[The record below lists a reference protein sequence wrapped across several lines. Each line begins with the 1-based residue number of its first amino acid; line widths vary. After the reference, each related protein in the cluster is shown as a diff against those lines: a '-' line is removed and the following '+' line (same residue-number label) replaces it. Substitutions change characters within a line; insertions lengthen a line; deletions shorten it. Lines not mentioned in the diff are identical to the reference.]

1 MFLQWIWFSMMA
13 ASIGYSILTGGTA
26 KVLSSALTGTSE
38 AIQLTIGMGAGYLFF
53 CGLMQIARA
62 AGACGLIERALRP
75 VLSRL
80 LPRTGKAH
88 EAAALNLSMN
98 MLGLGNAATPAGLEA
113 MRQMEEE
120 KKSCPGVRHDMYM
133 LLILNAT
140 SIQLLPTTVLTLRMA
155 AGSADPGRIIAPTLL
170 CTAAST
176 LTGTALGLY
185 LRRKGED
192 KDGR

>member
-13 ASIGYSILTGGTA
+13 ASIGYSILTGGAA

-88 EAAALNLSMN
+88 EAAALNLSMT
-98 MLGLGNAATPAGLEA
+98 MLGLGNAATPFGIQAARGMAKKYGDRAGDGL
-113 MRQMEEE
+113 
-120 KKSCPGVRHDMYM
+120 C
-133 LLILNAT
+133 LLVICNTA
-140 SIQLLPTTVLTLRMA
+140 SIQLLPTTVASIRAA
-155 AGSADPGRIIAPTLL
+155 AGCGTPFDILAPVWLASVAALAAGLL
-170 CTAAST
+170 AAKV
-176 LTGTALGLY
+176 
-185 LRRKGED
+185 LRRVWP
-192 KDGR
+192 